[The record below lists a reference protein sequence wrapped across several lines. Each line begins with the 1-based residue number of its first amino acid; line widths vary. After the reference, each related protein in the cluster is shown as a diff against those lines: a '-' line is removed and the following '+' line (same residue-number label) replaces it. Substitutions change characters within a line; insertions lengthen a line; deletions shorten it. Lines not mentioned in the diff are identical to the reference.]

1 MLICRI
7 AEPALLNAL
16 ELIPP
21 TILAAA
27 AFVCA
32 ALLAIDTAFTLV
44 SWRQLSQ
51 KLELLRIELADKVN
65 ESLKDASD
73 SLLDRV
79 PDAALDSAA
88 EIKARSG
95 ELNSWLAEMSDGAFE
110 AVRGKVEMPS
120 FIAEGKQNLRLV
132 VRHARSIAQRAE
144 IPTPEKLKT
153 VLTRREL
160 RFFNAFPEIKLK
172 AYEGIIRATNL
183 KERAHE
189 LFYRR

>member
-44 SWRQLSQ
+44 IGASFSQ
-51 KLELLRIELADKVN
+51 KLELLRIELCRQ
-65 ESLKDASD
+65 SQRIPQRCFR
-73 SLLDRV
+73 LLPRQGTRRGTGFC
-79 PDAALDSAA
+79 S

-95 ELNSWLAEMSDGAFE
+95 ELNSWPRRDVGWRL
-110 AVRGKVEMPS
+110 
-120 FIAEGKQNLRLV
+120 LRPC
-132 VRHARSIAQRAE
+132 AA
-144 IPTPEKLKT
+144 K
-153 VLTRREL
+153 
-160 RFFNAFPEIKLK
+160 
-172 AYEGIIRATNL
+172 
-183 KERAHE
+183 
-189 LFYRR
+189 